1 MSLITC
7 PDCRAEV
14 SRSAK
19 ACPQCGASAKA
30 IIKGQP
36 KTSKRIGKAGK
47 IGIGVATAAFVA
59 LGAASIIPRSARAP
73 SAADA
78 KEDMQYKQRSEA
90 AVADGVSL
98 KQSLR
103 DPDSLVFEKILASD
117 DGNVVCVTYRARNG
131 FGGMNRDHAVF
142 NGGPGTTSAAP
153 WRKHCAHV
161 MLNDVTEETVRM
173 VGLLGH

>member
-7 PDCRAEV
+7 PDCRADV

-36 KTSKRIGKAGK
+36 RTSKPIGKAGK
-47 IGIGVATAAFVA
+47 IGIGVATAAFIA
-59 LGAASIIPRSARAP
+59 LGAASIIPRSAPTP

-78 KEDMQYKQRSEA
+78 KEDAQYKQRSEA
-90 AVADGVSL
+90 AVTDAISL

-103 DPDSLVFEKILASD
+103 DPDSLVFEKILSND
-117 DGNVVCVTYRARNG
+117 DGSVVCVSYHARNG

-142 NGGPGTTSAAP
+142 AGGPGTTSAAS
-153 WRKHCAHV
+153 WRKHCAHG
-161 MLNDVTEETVRM
+161 MLDDVTDETVRL
-173 VGLLGH
+173 VSLLGH